1 MARIFVKQG
10 NATIQ
15 VSDQLE
21 KMVNRLLDANPIVK
35 KTMMQEVERVYQ
47 HAVKEWPVRVISP
60 RTAEQKKKATF
71 EAIKRS
77 KGAVDA
83 IKIVSSLEAAGR
95 FTTDPEPRIS
105 PRSQDSKG
113 KLQRGLLLQ
122 NGELI
127 AYVRCMAPYAFAIRT
142 GQHTLNNLPFGTR
155 TVTELI
161 SKPMRKEGR
170 KLAAKIAKEMIKKSK
185 R

>member
-15 VSDQLE
+15 VSKELE
-21 KMVNRLLDANPIVK
+21 QIVNRLLDANPIVK
-35 KTMMQEVERVYQ
+35 KVLTDEVERVYQ
-47 HAVKEWPVRVISP
+47 QAVKQWPVRVISP
-60 RTAEQKKKATF
+60 RTAQQKKKATF
-71 EAIKRS
+71 EAIKKS
-77 KGAVDA
+77 KGEEAA
-83 IKIVSSLEAAGR
+83 TKIVAKLDWDGR
-95 FTTDPEPRIS
+95 FTDDKEPRIS

-113 KLQRGLLLQ
+113 KLQRGILIQ
-122 NGELI
+122 NGQLAAFI
-127 AYVRCMAPYAFAIRT
+127 RCMAPYAFAIRT
-142 GQHTLNNLPFGTR
+142 GQYTLNNLPFGTR

-170 KLAAKIAKEMIKKSK
+170 RLANRIAKELIKKSK

>member
-1 MARIFVKQG
+1 MTRIFVRQG
-10 NATIQ
+10 NSTIQ

-21 KMVNRLLDANPIVK
+21 KMINKLLDANPIVK

-47 HAVKEWPVRVISP
+47 NAVKQWPVRVISP

-71 EAIKRS
+71 EAIKKQ

-83 IKIVSSLEAAGR
+83 IKIVASLEAAGR

-105 PRSQDSKG
+105 PASQDSKG
-113 KLQRGLLLQ
+113 KLQRGILLE

-142 GQHTLNNLPFGTR
+142 GQYTLNNLGFGTR

-170 KLAAKIAKEMIKKSK
+170 RLANKIAKEMIKKSK